1 MSTKNP
7 KDAPT
12 TALRADAPP
21 FFAPDRATGGVSI
34 EVIFSCLADRTP
46 RPES

>member
-21 FFAPDRATGGVSI
+21 FFAPGGATAGVGI
-34 EVIFSCLADRTP
+34 ELIFSCHAGR
-46 RPES
+46 RQRSVS